1 MKKFFDKIN
10 LTPKEVLYFILLV
23 LLIVFIVQNTE
34 SVMVKFLFFGFKMP
48 LVIIIVTVFIAG
60 VLTSK
65 VFTKKVKQVKNET
78 DGKLNS

>member
-1 MKKFFDKIN
+1 MKKFFDKFN
-10 LTPKEVLYFILLV
+10 MTPKQVLYFILLA

-48 LVIIIVTVFIAG
+48 LVIIIVVVFIAG

-65 VFTKKVKQVKNET
+65 VFTKKVKQVKNKIDE
-78 DGKLNS
+78 KLNS

>member
-34 SVMVKFLFFGFKMP
+34 NVMVKFLFFGFKMP
-48 LVIIIVTVFIAG
+48 LVIIIVAVFIAG